1 MIVWRERVRPDW
13 VDYNGH
19 LNDGYY
25 AVIFGHATD
34 EVLDRVG
41 LDAAYR
47 EANDSSLY
55 TVEQHLRY
63 LAEVPPDAEVEVRST
78 VIGGSV
84 KLLRLWHELW
94 FDDTLRATAEA
105 LGVHVTGRRSA
116 PFPDEIVQR
125 IASVRVDAP
134 AEAGGSIRA
143 I

>member
-41 LDAAYR
+41 LDASYR

-78 VIGGSV
+78 AIGGSA

-94 FDDTLRATAEA
+94 FDDTLRATAEV